1 MGDLRECVISEILCY
16 FQGKMNTMEHD
27 FIVKAVTTY
36 YSESDIGIA
45 KKLLFDKCCDT
56 KIRYRTYHNDKA
68 MHDCQDIINKMNEVG
83 EGSPMFVA
91 ADVNNLPLATVD
103 AFDLNSMSKK
113 LSTLLNLE
121 TDVKA
126 AFASLSCLQNDF
138 LEMFNKCSGI
148 GSMKTDIAAIQLKLS
163 EQSKADVPE
172 AGAPEVDTPEVDT
185 PEVDTPEVASSE
197 ADITQAQINFDKDS
211 DTNSS
216 TDAGNSSYDGD
227 DEYYTEFPK
236 MLSNQMDARIP
247 PKKWLTDGGFQF
259 VKDKSAHKPALAVKS
274 TPRVFVNSGRRTLD
288 SRKYSLKSVK
298 PMSHDSIG
306 DSSKFDVF
314 VSRLDPATKP
324 RDVAQYLKHVHGKQF
339 KVTQVRNKYPGYV
352 SFKVNAQSRKLMS
365 ALLNKDNW
373 DAGVFVKEFNTK
385 SRTKK

>member
-113 LSTLLNLE
+113 LSSLLNLE

-172 AGAPEVDTPEVDT
+172 AGA

-274 TPRVFVNSGRRTLD
+274 TSRVFVNSGRRTLD
-288 SRKYSLKSVK
+288 SRKYCLKSVK

-352 SFKVNAQSRKLMS
+352 SFKVNAQSHKLMS

>member
-1 MGDLRECVISEILCY
+1 MGDLRECVISEMLCY
-16 FQGKMNTMEHD
+16 LQGKMNTMEHD

-56 KIRYRTYHNDKA
+56 KIRYRTYHNDEA

-91 ADVNNLPLATVD
+91 ADVNSLPLD

-113 LSTLLNLE
+113 LSSLLNLE

-138 LEMFNKCSGI
+138 LEMVNKCSGI

-163 EQSKADVPE
+163 EQSKAGVPE
-172 AGAPEVDTPEVDT
+172 AGAPEVDTPEV
-185 PEVDTPEVASSE
+185 ASPE
-197 ADITQAQINFDKDS
+197 ADVTQVQINFDKDS

-247 PKKWLTDGGFQF
+247 PKKWLTDGRFKF

-274 TPRVFVNSGRRTLD
+274 TSRVFVNSGRRTLD

>member
-1 MGDLRECVISEILCY
+1 
-16 FQGKMNTMEHD
+16 
-27 FIVKAVTTY
+27 
-36 YSESDIGIA
+36 
-45 KKLLFDKCCDT
+45 
-56 KIRYRTYHNDKA
+56 
-68 MHDCQDIINKMNEVG
+68 
-83 EGSPMFVA
+83 
-91 ADVNNLPLATVD
+91 
-103 AFDLNSMSKK
+103 MSKK
-113 LSTLLNLE
+113 LSSLLNLE

-148 GSMKTDIAAIQLKLS
+148 GSMNTDIAAIQLKLS

-172 AGAPEVDTPEVDT
+172 AGA

-227 DEYYTEFPK
+227 DEYYTEFTK

-247 PKKWLTDGGFQF
+247 PKKWLTDGAFQF

-274 TPRVFVNSGRRTLD
+274 TSRVFVNSGRRTLD

-339 KVTQVRNKYPGYV
+339 KVTQVRNKYPGYI

>member
-56 KIRYRTYHNDKA
+56 KIRYRTYHNNKA

-113 LSTLLNLE
+113 LSSLLNLA
-121 TDVKA
+121 TYVKP
-126 AFASLSCLQNDF
+126 AFASLSYIQNDF
-138 LEMFNKCSGI
+138 LEMFNKCSAI
-148 GSMKTDIAAIQLKLS
+148 GSMKTDIAAIQIKLS
-163 EQSKADVPE
+163 EQSKAGVPE
-172 AGAPEVDTPEVDT
+172 DGAPEDDTLEVDS
-185 PEVDTPEVASSE
+185 PE
-197 ADITQAQINFDKDS
+197 ADVTQVQINFDKDS

-247 PKKWLTDGGFQF
+247 PKKWLTDGGFKF
-259 VKDKSAHKPALAVKS
+259 VKDKSAHKPALAVQS
-274 TPRVFVNSGRRTLD
+274 TSRVFVNSGRRTLD

-298 PMSHDSIG
+298 PISHGSIG
-306 DSSKFDVF
+306 DSFKFDVF
-314 VSRLDPATKP
+314 VSRLDPTTKP
-324 RDVAQYLKHVHGKQF
+324 RDVAQYLKHVYGKQF

-352 SFKVNAQSRKLMS
+352 SFKVKAQSRKLMS

>member
-56 KIRYRTYHNDKA
+56 KIRYRAYHNDKA

-113 LSTLLNLE
+113 LSSLLNLE

-172 AGAPEVDTPEVDT
+172 AGAPEVDTPEV
-185 PEVDTPEVASSE
+185 ASSE

-216 TDAGNSSYDGD
+216 IDAGNSSYDGD

-274 TPRVFVNSGRRTLD
+274 TSRVFVNSGRRTLD

-314 VSRLDPATKP
+314 VSRLDPVTKP

-339 KVTQVRNKYPGYV
+339 KVIQVRNKYPGYV

>member
-16 FQGKMNTMEHD
+16 FQVKMNTMEHD
-27 FIVKAVTTY
+27 FIVKVVTTY

-68 MHDCQDIINKMNEVG
+68 MHDCQDIINKMNEVS
-83 EGSPMFVA
+83 ECSPMFVA

-113 LSTLLNLE
+113 LSSLLNLE

-163 EQSKADVPE
+163 EQSKAGAPE
-172 AGAPEVDTPEVDT
+172 AGAPEVDTPE
-185 PEVDTPEVASSE
+185 
-197 ADITQAQINFDKDS
+197 ADVTQVQINFDKDS

-216 TDAGNSSYDGD
+216 TDADNSSYDGD

-236 MLSNQMDARIP
+236 MLSNQMNARIP
-247 PKKWLTDGGFQF
+247 PKKMADRW
-259 VKDKSAHKPALAVKS
+259 
-274 TPRVFVNSGRRTLD
+274 R
-288 SRKYSLKSVK
+288 
-298 PMSHDSIG
+298 I
-306 DSSKFDVF
+306 
-314 VSRLDPATKP
+314 
-324 RDVAQYLKHVHGKQF
+324 
-339 KVTQVRNKYPGYV
+339 
-352 SFKVNAQSRKLMS
+352 
-365 ALLNKDNW
+365 
-373 DAGVFVKEFNTK
+373 
-385 SRTKK
+385 

>member
-68 MHDCQDIINKMNEVG
+68 MHDFPDIINKKNEVG

-91 ADVNNLPLATVD
+91 ADINNLPLATVD
-103 AFDLNSMSKK
+103 AFHLNSMSKK
-113 LSTLLNLE
+113 LSSLLNLE

-148 GSMKTDIAAIQLKLS
+148 GSVKTDIAAIQLKLS
-163 EQSKADVPE
+163 EQSKAGVPE
-172 AGAPEVDTPEVDT
+172 AGAPEDDI
-185 PEVDTPEVASSE
+185 PEVASPE
-197 ADITQAQINFDKDS
+197 ADVTQVQINFDKDS

-227 DEYYTEFPK
+227 DKYYTEFPK

-274 TPRVFVNSGRRTLD
+274 TSRVFVNSGRRTLD

-298 PMSHDSIG
+298 PISHDSIG

>member
-1 MGDLRECVISEILCY
+1 MISIISIY
-16 FQGKMNTMEHD
+16 
-27 FIVKAVTTY
+27 
-36 YSESDIGIA
+36 IA
-45 KKLLFDKCCDT
+45 KIETPMFFL
-56 KIRYRTYHNDKA
+56 YHNDKA

-113 LSTLLNLE
+113 LSSLLNLE

-172 AGAPEVDTPEVDT
+172 AGVPEVDT

-247 PKKWLTDGGFQF
+247 PKNG
-259 VKDKSAHKPALAVKS
+259 
-274 TPRVFVNSGRRTLD
+274 
-288 SRKYSLKSVK
+288 
-298 PMSHDSIG
+298 
-306 DSSKFDVF
+306 
-314 VSRLDPATKP
+314 
-324 RDVAQYLKHVHGKQF
+324 
-339 KVTQVRNKYPGYV
+339 
-352 SFKVNAQSRKLMS
+352 
-365 ALLNKDNW
+365 
-373 DAGVFVKEFNTK
+373 
-385 SRTKK
+385 

>member
-1 MGDLRECVISEILCY
+1 
-16 FQGKMNTMEHD
+16 
-27 FIVKAVTTY
+27 
-36 YSESDIGIA
+36 
-45 KKLLFDKCCDT
+45 
-56 KIRYRTYHNDKA
+56 

-113 LSTLLNLE
+113 LSSLLNLE

-172 AGAPEVDTPEVDT
+172 AGA

-274 TPRVFVNSGRRTLD
+274 TSRVFVNSGRRTLD
-288 SRKYSLKSVK
+288 TRRYSLKSVK
-298 PMSHDSIG
+298 LMSHDSIG

>member
-68 MHDCQDIINKMNEVG
+68 MHDCQDIINKMNEVS
-83 EGSPMFVA
+83 ECSPMFVA

-113 LSTLLNLE
+113 LSSLLNLE

-163 EQSKADVPE
+163 EQSKAGAPE

-185 PEVDTPEVASSE
+185 PE
-197 ADITQAQINFDKDS
+197 ADVTQVQINFDKDS

-216 TDAGNSSYDGD
+216 TDADNSSYDGD

-236 MLSNQMDARIP
+236 MLSNQMNARIP
-247 PKKWLTDGGFQF
+247 PKKWLTDGGFKF
-259 VKDKSAHKPALAVKS
+259 LKDKSAHKPALAVKS
-274 TPRVFVNSGRRTLD
+274 TSRVLVNSGRRTLD
-288 SRKYSLKSVK
+288 SRKCSLKSVK
-298 PMSHDSIG
+298 PIPHDSIG

-324 RDVAQYLKHVHGKQF
+324 RDVAQYLKHVHDKQF
-339 KVTQVRNKYPGYV
+339 KVTQVHNKYPGYV

-365 ALLNKDNW
+365 TLLNKDNW

>member
-1 MGDLRECVISEILCY
+1 
-16 FQGKMNTMEHD
+16 
-27 FIVKAVTTY
+27 
-36 YSESDIGIA
+36 
-45 KKLLFDKCCDT
+45 
-56 KIRYRTYHNDKA
+56 
-68 MHDCQDIINKMNEVG
+68 
-83 EGSPMFVA
+83 MFVA

-113 LSTLLNLE
+113 LSSLLNLE

-126 AFASLSCLQNDF
+126 AFASISCLQNDF

-172 AGAPEVDTPEVDT
+172 ASAPEVDT

-227 DEYYTEFPK
+227 DEEREFPK

-274 TPRVFVNSGRRTLD
+274 TSRVFVNSGRRTLD

-306 DSSKFDVF
+306 DLKFRTTAIIYIYYDSSNFKDLVF
-314 VSRLDPATKP
+314 FS
-324 RDVAQYLKHVHGKQF
+324 
-339 KVTQVRNKYPGYV
+339 
-352 SFKVNAQSRKLMS
+352 
-365 ALLNKDNW
+365 
-373 DAGVFVKEFNTK
+373 FVKRETSFGNHIIDIC
-385 SRTKK
+385 S

>member
-1 MGDLRECVISEILCY
+1 MIED
-16 FQGKMNTMEHD
+16 
-27 FIVKAVTTY
+27 
-36 YSESDIGIA
+36 
-45 KKLLFDKCCDT
+45 
-56 KIRYRTYHNDKA
+56 
-68 MHDCQDIINKMNEVG
+68 
-83 EGSPMFVA
+83 SPTFVA

-103 AFDLNSMSKK
+103 AFDLNSVSKK
-113 LSTLLNLE
+113 LSSLQNLE

-126 AFASLSCLQNDF
+126 AFASISCLQNDF

-148 GSMKTDIAAIQLKLS
+148 GSMITDNAAIQLKLS
-163 EQSKADVPE
+163 AQSNAGVPE
-172 AGAPEVDTPEVDT
+172 VGAL
-185 PEVDTPEVASSE
+185 EVDTPEVASPE
-197 ADITQAQINFDKDS
+197 ADVTQVQINFDKD
-211 DTNSS
+211 SS

-227 DEYYTEFPK
+227 DEHYTEFPK

-247 PKKWLTDGGFQF
+247 PKKWLTYGGFKF

-274 TPRVFVNSGRRTLD
+274 SSRVFVNSGRRTLD

-298 PMSHDSIG
+298 PMSHESIG

-365 ALLNKDNW
+365 ALLNKDHW
-373 DAGVFVKEFNTK
+373 DAGLFVKEFNTK

>member
-113 LSTLLNLE
+113 LSSLLNLE

-148 GSMKTDIAAIQLKLS
+148 GSMKIDIAAIQLKLS
-163 EQSKADVPE
+163 EQSKADV
-172 AGAPEVDTPEVDT
+172 

-274 TPRVFVNSGRRTLD
+274 TSRVFVNSGRRTLD

-385 SRTKK
+385 SKTKK

>member
-36 YSESDIGIA
+36 YSESVIGIA

-91 ADVNNLPLATVD
+91 ADINNLPLATVD

-113 LSTLLNLE
+113 LSSLLNLE

-172 AGAPEVDTPEVDT
+172 AGAPEVDTPEV
-185 PEVDTPEVASSE
+185 ASSE
-197 ADITQAQINFDKDS
+197 ADITQTQINFDKDS

-216 TDAGNSSYDGD
+216 IDAGNSSYDGD

-236 MLSNQMDARIP
+236 MLFNQMDARIP

-274 TPRVFVNSGRRTLD
+274 TSRVFVNSGRRTLD

-314 VSRLDPATKP
+314 VSRLDPVTKP

-339 KVTQVRNKYPGYV
+339 KVIQVRNKYPGYV